1 MIQFFHY
8 DHMIPKGHPFSVMY
22 EEHLEQAIALFKL
35 FYYAKDFE
43 TFYKTAV
50 VMHKFVNDGK
60 IITLF
65 I

>member
-1 MIQFFHY
+1 MY
-8 DHMIPKGHPFSVMY
+8 D
-22 EEHLEQAIALFKL
+22 EHLEQAIALFKL